1 MHDVQALRSFGWQE
15 LLIIGTLLGSL
26 MFGLGFAAVM
36 SKHAQAT
43 SDSEPAPAAWHP
55 DPLGRHELRY
65 WSGSAW
71 TQYVSDDGVQSL
83 DPGPAA

>member
-1 MHDVQALRSFGWQE
+1 MLRSFGWQE
-15 LLIIGTLLGSL
+15 LLIIGVMLGSL

-43 SDSEPAPAAWHP
+43 SESELAPGAWHP

-65 WSGSAW
+65 WNGVAW
-71 TQYVSDDGVQSL
+71 TQYVSDDGAQSL
-83 DPGPAA
+83 DPGGPSGLT